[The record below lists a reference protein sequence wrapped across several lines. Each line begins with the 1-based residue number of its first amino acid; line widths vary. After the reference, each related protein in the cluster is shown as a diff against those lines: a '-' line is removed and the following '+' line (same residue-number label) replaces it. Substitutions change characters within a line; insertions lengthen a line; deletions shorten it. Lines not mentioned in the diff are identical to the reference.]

1 MSIVKYYDTKA
12 DREFYKVRVV
22 RTSPVK
28 ANIRVDKTI
37 PKIGTLVEAE
47 KIEKNLMRELERQV
61 FAKEAEGERWG
72 RLVDDWIEAVQSKNL
87 FTKPLG
93 WSAIRDYTG
102 LLKKYTSEWNNLSI
116 EEIDRSKAWVLLER
130 IDREYSVFR
139 RKHLRT
145 AIDGVY
151 TWATLSGRIKGVSSP
166 CEGYKSSRK
175 APEKIPE
182 VLTLSEIRHLLKSAK
197 ELNHPWYPI
206 WAMALMTGMRSG
218 ELYALEWDS
227 IDFENKTIYVHRN
240 WTSKEGYGPTKGRY
254 WRAVPINDE
263 MLAFLKEVKIARANE
278 KSVFNRF
285 NAWSKGSQA
294 EVLRTFC
301 VGINMT
307 SVKFHTLRACFA
319 TQLIKDGIAPA
330 IVMKI
335 AGWRDLKTMQ
345 RYIRLA
351 GIEVRGATNEL
362 KLLPETEVMGRVH
375 ELFGKA

>member
-1 MSIVKYYDTKA
+1 M
-12 DREFYKVRVV
+12 
-22 RTSPVK
+22 
-28 ANIRVDKTI
+28 
-37 PKIGTLVEAE
+37 VEAE
-47 KIEKNLMRELERQV
+47 KLEKTLNREAERELY
-61 FAKEAEGERWG
+61 AKEAEGARWG
-72 RLVDDWIEAVQSKNL
+72 NLVDEWIEAVQSKNL

-93 WSAIRDYTG
+93 WSAIEDYTT

-116 EEIDRSKAWVLLER
+116 EEIDRTKAWMLLER
-130 IDREYSVFR
+130 VDREYSIFR

-151 TWATLSGRIKGVSSP
+151 TWATLSGRIKGLSTP
-166 CEGYKSSRK
+166 CEGYKSLRK
-175 APEKIPE
+175 APDKIPE
-182 VLTLSEIRHLLKSAK
+182 VLTLSEIRHLLKTAQQT
-197 ELNHPWYPI
+197 NHPWYPI

-227 IDFENKTIYVHRN
+227 VDFENKTIYVHRN
-240 WTSKEGYGPTKGRY
+240 WTSKEGYGQTKGRY
-254 WRAVPINDE
+254 WRAVPMNDE
-263 MLAFLKEVKIARANE
+263 MVSFLKEIRIARANE
-278 KSVFNRF
+278 KSVLHRF
-285 NAWSKGSQA
+285 NLWTKGRQA

-362 KLLPETEVMGRVH
+362 KLLPEKEVMGRVH
-375 ELFGKA
+375 ELFGQV